1 MGARPGQPKPLPRQG
16 GGHARTRASSYR
28 RPAAVCVNPGAHPRD
43 GDPVARLSAALVSH
57 RVVQARRQT
66 PVRRLVVKKRWKNK
80 NRSRVGSETSRAPA
94 RMTGGG
100 VFE

>member
-1 MGARPGQPKPLPRQG
+1 MGAPARSTQATPPSGWRSRAYTGQLPPP
-16 GGHARTRASSYR
+16 
-28 RPAAVCVNPGAHPRD
+28 PAAVCVNPGAHPRD